1 MTLIYTHRNKGGF
14 ITLINYH
21 VIGAERK
28 RLVKTIASYTG
39 CDAKYLGVPSCAYR
53 VDCFT
58 IEREGAL
65 SFDDSIDTEMVGELL
80 DLLRNEGFEAEPGDM
95 TINVP
100 VEFDRQQTYDK
111 LTSLIASK
119 QTLIRQALGIETT
132 YVELT
137 DKGFDFPWFSANA
150 TPAEQL
156 AYRQFVTA
164 LVKTAAKLKRVN
176 PTEREVENGKYTF
189 RCFLLRLGFI
199 SDDFKQSRKILLSNF
214 EGSSSYKSAK
224 EAE

>member
-1 MTLIYTHRNKGGF
+1 MQ
-14 ITLINYH
+14 INYH
-21 VIGAERK
+21 VTGAERK
-28 RLVKTIASYTG
+28 RLVKTISSYTG

-53 VDCFT
+53 VDCFK
-58 IEREGAL
+58 IDREGAL
-65 SFDDSIDTEMVGELL
+65 SFDDSTDSEMVGELF

-95 TINVP
+95 TISVP
-100 VEFDRQQTYDK
+100 VEFDRPQTYEK
-111 LTSLIASK
+111 LTALISSK
-119 QTLIRQALGIETT
+119 QTLIRRAIGVDELP
-132 YVELT
+132 VELT
-137 DKGFDFPWFSANA
+137 DKGFDFPWFGANA

-156 AYRQFVTA
+156 AYRQFVAA
-164 LVKTAAKLKRVN
+164 LVKTAAQLKRVN

-199 SDDFKQSRKILLSNF
+199 GDDFKQSRKILLSNF

>member
-1 MTLIYTHRNKGGF
+1 M
-14 ITLINYH
+14 LINYH
-21 VIGAERK
+21 VTGAERK
-28 RLVKTIASYTG
+28 CLVKTIASYTG

-53 VDCFT
+53 ADGFT
-58 IEREGAL
+58 IDREGAL
-65 SFDDSIDTEMVGELL
+65 SFDDSIDSETVEKLL
-80 DLLRNEGFEAEPGDM
+80 DLLRKEGFEAEPGDM
-95 TINVP
+95 TISVP

-111 LTSLIASK
+111 VTALIASK
-119 QTLIRQALGIETT
+119 QTLIRQAIGVDELP
-132 YVELT
+132 VELT

-150 TPAEQL
+150 TPTEQP
-156 AYRQFVTA
+156 AYRQFVAA

-176 PTEREVENGKYTF
+176 PTEREVENGKYAF

-199 SDDFKQSRKILLSNF
+199 GDEFKQSRKVLLSNF

>member
-1 MTLIYTHRNKGGF
+1 M
-14 ITLINYH
+14 LINYH
-21 VIGAERK
+21 VTGAERK

-58 IEREGAL
+58 IDREGAL

-95 TINVP
+95 TISVP

-119 QTLIRQALGIETT
+119 QTLIRQAISVDELP
-132 YVELT
+132 VELT
-137 DKGFDFPWFSANA
+137 DKGFDFPWFGANA
-150 TPAEQL
+150 TPAEQP
-156 AYRQFVTA
+156 AYRQFVAA

-176 PTEREVENGKYTF
+176 PTEREVENGKYEF
-189 RCFLLRLGFI
+189 RYFLLRLGFI
-199 SDDFKQSRKILLSNF
+199 GDEYKQSRKILLSNF

>member
-1 MTLIYTHRNKGGF
+1 M
-14 ITLINYH
+14 LINYH
-21 VIGAERK
+21 VTGAERK

-58 IEREGAL
+58 IDREGAL

-80 DLLRNEGFEAEPGDM
+80 DLLRNEGFESEPGEM
-95 TINVP
+95 IISVP
-100 VEFDRQQTYDK
+100 VEFDRQQTYEK
-111 LTSLIASK
+111 LTALISSK
-119 QTLIRQALGIETT
+119 QTLIRQALVIEATS
-132 YVELT
+132 VELT
-137 DKGFDFPWFSANA
+137 DKGFDFAWFCANA
-150 TPAEQL
+150 TPEEQT
-156 AYRQFVTA
+156 AYQQFVTA

-176 PTEREVENGKYTF
+176 PTEREAENGKYAF

-199 SDDFKQSRKILLSNF
+199 GDEFKQSRKILLSNF